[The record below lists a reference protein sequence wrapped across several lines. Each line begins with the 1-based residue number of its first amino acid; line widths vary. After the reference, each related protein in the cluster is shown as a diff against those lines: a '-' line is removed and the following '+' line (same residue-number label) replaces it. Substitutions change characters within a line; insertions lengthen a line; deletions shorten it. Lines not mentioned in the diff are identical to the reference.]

1 MLLRDC
7 IYMCREVGTANSIFT
22 GLGHIYECKIQ
33 LYTLRLDQIYTK
45 SMAQIWYRLLQ
56 YNTSLANYIHE

>member
-45 SMAQIWYRLLQ
+45 SMAQI
-56 YNTSLANYIHE
+56 